1 MHAMPGAAASLGRAS
16 GEARRKAA
24 EEARNNSMLTFAAP
38 KNPEDLKSILAQ
50 SIADVASGQM
60 NDRTARAIAG
70 LGGALLRTF
79 EMTNMAAEL
88 KKLQDMLVERESGIC
103 RRDQSAPKTNA

>member
-1 MHAMPGAAASLGRAS
+1 
-16 GEARRKAA
+16 
-24 EEARNNSMLTFAAP
+24 MLTFAAP